1 MSLFSI
7 LPRERRQSGSQ
18 RNEQS
23 CQVAPQPGG
32 CRETLRWRVG
42 SSGGDDVGEGN
53 VPALSLKENLKKQ
66 EVNRDSETVRPWE
79 EERSPRAG
87 KPGCRRAGKMI
98 RTFKSRKQRVGSR
111 LQYE

>member
-23 CQVAPQPGG
+23 CWIAPQPGG

-42 SSGGDDVGEGN
+42 STGGDAVGEGN
-53 VPALSLKENLKKQ
+53 VPALSSKEYLKKQ
-66 EVNRDSETVRPWE
+66 EINRDSETVRPWE
-79 EERSPRAG
+79 EERSPTAG
-87 KPGCRRAGKMI
+87 KPGCRRAGKMS
-98 RTFKSRKQRVGSR
+98 RNFKSRK
-111 LQYE
+111 